1 MQAPVKSEPK
11 EKFVARVE
19 NTFKGNQFIKQ
30 LKKHLNKN
38 TYDIR
43 VRYSGKRPK
52 GTNQVSTR
60 KENATS
66 MRVYITAE
74 SSVSTEQQLQLKY
87 VELLKAYNNIQ
98 NTLRN
103 LLKQS

>member
-1 MQAPVKSEPK
+1 MQQASNEVK
-11 EKFVARVE
+11 EKYVLRVE
-19 NTFKGNQFIKQ
+19 NSFKGNQFIKQ

-52 GTNQVSTR
+52 GTNQVSTL

-66 MRVYITAE
+66 MRVYIEGQAQP
-74 SSVSTEQQLQLKY
+74 EQELRQKY
-87 VELLKAYNNIQ
+87 TELLNAYRELAKLI
-98 NTLRN
+98 
-103 LLKQS
+103 

>member
-1 MQAPVKSEPK
+1 MQVQSETK
-11 EKFVARVE
+11 EKFVLRVE
-19 NTFKGNQFIKQ
+19 NTFKGNQFIKS

-66 MRVYITAE
+66 MRVYITD
-74 SSVSTEQQLQLKY
+74 TEGEHATQARY
-87 VELLKAYNNIQ
+87 YDLLRAYRDLAKIV
-98 NTLRN
+98 
-103 LLKQS
+103 

>member
-1 MQAPVKSEPK
+1 MQVQSEAK
-11 EKFVARVE
+11 EKFVLRVE
-19 NTFKGNQFIKQ
+19 NTFKGNQFIKS

-66 MRVYITAE
+66 MRVYISDNQKDSELQSRYHHLLSAYRDLA
-74 SSVSTEQQLQLKY
+74 QL
-87 VELLKAYNNIQ
+87 V
-98 NTLRN
+98 
-103 LLKQS
+103 

>member
-1 MQAPVKSEPK
+1 MQRQSEAK
-11 EKFVARVE
+11 EKFVLRVE
-19 NTFKGNQFIKQ
+19 NTFKGNQFIKS

-52 GTNQVSTR
+52 GTPQASTR

-66 MRVYITAE
+66 MRVYITDNQKDSELQARYYHLL
-74 SSVSTEQQLQLKY
+74 SAYRDLAQL
-87 VELLKAYNNIQ
+87 V
-98 NTLRN
+98 
-103 LLKQS
+103 